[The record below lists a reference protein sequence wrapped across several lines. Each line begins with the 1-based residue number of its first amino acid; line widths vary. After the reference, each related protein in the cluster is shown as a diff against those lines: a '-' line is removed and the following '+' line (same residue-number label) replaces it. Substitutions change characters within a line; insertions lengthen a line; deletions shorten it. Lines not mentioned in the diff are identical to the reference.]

1 MSNLHVVKD
10 GPSNIG
16 DDPTAGRFSYVRGRI
31 HDHAD
36 GATIRRDRFE
46 VKASA
51 KRGSGR
57 GPTNDTGKERKEEDR
72 PESTTTA
79 TRRSE
84 LAAHKRRSAPRVVT
98 ADCSDSGLLRK
109 HPLSLPPALLVGIP
123 SHNGKKHAIALP
135 HF

>member
-84 LAAHKRRSAPRVVT
+84 LTAHKRRSARGSLPLIAPTV
-98 ADCSDSGLLRK
+98 AYCESIPS
-109 HPLSLPPALLVGIP
+109 LSL
-123 SHNGKKHAIALP
+123 LP
-135 HF
+135 F